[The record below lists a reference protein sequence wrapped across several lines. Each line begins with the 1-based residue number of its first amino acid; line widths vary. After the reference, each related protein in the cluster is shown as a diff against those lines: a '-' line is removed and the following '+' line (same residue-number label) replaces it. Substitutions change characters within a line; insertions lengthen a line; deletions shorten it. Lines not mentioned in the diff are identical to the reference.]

1 VTLPQGKLSGPVR
14 GNAGVYVV
22 QKING
27 IDPPKPTNL
36 TQQDMM
42 LKQASYMK
50 ARAATDA
57 LKKLAKIDDNRLN
70 FEGGN

>member
-1 VTLPQGKLSGPVR
+1 VYLAQGKMSGPVK

-27 IDPPKPTNL
+27 VDPPKPTDL
-36 TQQDMM
+36 TQQAMM
-42 LKQASYMK
+42 LKQGSYMK
-50 ARAATDA
+50 ARAATEA